1 MLEALFCGCR
11 AGHLEQIE
19 RESGLINNHTYP
31 FRSLSLFDLLVFAPL
46 FPLYFSLSLSLS
58 HFFPFPFHIPRLLC
72 RFSLFS
78 YPFSFF
84 FPPFPPFP
92 LRLIRS
98 NEFERK
104 LNQSLFVTS
113 EHRLPFLFIDYPSN
127 GLTSVRPLLDHDHC
141 GHAPNTQPSR
151 YVDLIVPL
159 NPHT

>member
-1 MLEALFCGCR
+1 MPGIWSR
-11 AGHLEQIE
+11 E

-46 FPLYFSLSLSLS
+46 FPLYFSLSLS
-58 HFFPFPFHIPRLLC
+58 
-72 RFSLFS
+72 FSLFS
-78 YPFSFF
+78 LPFPHSTSPLSFF
-84 FPPFPPFP
+84 FVFLPLFFFLSSFPPFP

-141 GHAPNTQPSR
+141 GHASNTQPSR

-159 NPHT
+159 NPHTWIDYLD